1 MGLGN
6 VPKNYLSTTPKNN
19 ILTLWNQRTA
29 DETFLVKESKTSH
42 YDVDFLANMF
52 YGEQYLSINKEM
64 LCAARYYIEV
74 LTTTGKNPKN
84 EGWYVKDGSK
94 YVLTTDTTPQNG
106 TTYYMF

>member
-6 VPKNYLSTTPKNN
+6 VPLNYLSITPKNN

-52 YGEQYLSINKEM
+52 YGEQYRFINKEM
-64 LCAARYYIEV
+64 LCVARTAAEIAAA
-74 LTTTGKNPKN
+74 KA
-84 EGWYVKDGSK
+84 
-94 YVLTTDTTPQNG
+94 
-106 TTYYMF
+106 